1 MGNSVEN
8 RLAAQISAL
17 KGNVN
22 SLANQ
27 VEELKSVIN
36 TLTGNITNGT
46 IDAESITIESLKGR
60 NLEITPEG
68 LILTADK
75 IVLDG
80 KTTIKEEK

>member
-68 LILTADK
+68 LILIADK